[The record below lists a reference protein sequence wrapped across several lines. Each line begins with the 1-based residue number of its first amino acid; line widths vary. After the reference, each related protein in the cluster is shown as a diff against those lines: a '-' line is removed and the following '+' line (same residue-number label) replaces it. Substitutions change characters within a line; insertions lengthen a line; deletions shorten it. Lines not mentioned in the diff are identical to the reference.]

1 MTFSQDGN
9 LQDISRI
16 PITQGISK
24 NQVFKSVITIQ
35 RIGEALRQRD
45 RISIIKF
52 RKNQQLT
59 TLKIVDKIE
68 VKTFKN
74 ISQTKYYAIDRG
86 FGQATIN

>member
-74 ISQTKYYAIDRG
+74 ISQTKYYVIDRG